1 MRDTSIELSFNSTN
15 VYSLKTK
22 RERERVKEQFILFQ
36 LIDLLFKD
44 EKKKKRKREYLSAL
58 NSKDILIET
67 FDDSQP
73 RWLKAAY
80 FRAYSRITVPLMG
93 LETVSDAEPGVRS
106 VRSVPPPTFS
116 ISRPEF

>member
-44 EKKKKRKREYLSAL
+44 EKKKKKKKGIFIRVKFEGH
-58 NSKDILIET
+58 
-67 FDDSQP
+67 FD
-73 RWLKAAY
+73 RNI
-80 FRAYSRITVPLMG
+80 R
-93 LETVSDAEPGVRS
+93 
-106 VRSVPPPTFS
+106 
-116 ISRPEF
+116 